1 MVIAVASVELGPD
14 ALGADGCGDFSRINF
29 VEQAR
34 KMATALIETA
44 DETRAVA
51 MI

>member
-1 MVIAVASVELGPD
+1 MFNRYAQPSTAEQG
-14 ALGADGCGDFSRINF
+14 FSPVNF
-29 VEQAR
+29 VEPAR

-44 DETRAVA
+44 DESRAVA

>member
-14 ALGADGCGDFSRINF
+14 ALGADGGDFSRINF
-29 VEQAR
+29 VEPVR

-44 DETRAVA
+44 DESRAVA